1 LGENKAV
8 KKINL
13 KTIIRNAL
21 GFLNFSTMIKF
32 TLWWLWFR
40 RDRVFFIFEGREYTY
55 REVYQQSQRYAH
67 FFLSIRKKLVDSGR
81 LDKNKRLSF
90 GVYMDNN
97 PEFLFASFGAGLSNS
112 ILFAINSG
120 FRGETLAKVMDQ
132 AEIALLIIN
141 ESTLKEVQETISAV
155 RVIGPENVY
164 FVGDPKSVPSS
175 GFQSLERALAEA
187 TRYEI
192 SEDYRV
198 RVDNFS
204 PVIVIYTSGTSGM
217 PKGVPCTHIKMF
229 GAGFVVQSAVHLN
242 KKDRGYISMP
252 LFHSNAWYIGILPQM
267 IVGGSFV
274 LKRRFSASAFEE
286 DMLQYGI
293 TFLNYVGQPLHY
305 ILDALERKYGSG
317 EAIEA
322 ALAKHPR
329 NKFRKAYG
337 NGATVN
343 DRVKLKRYLGMDH
356 IYEIYGS
363 TEAVITTANRPGD
376 PIDSVGRVDSSIRI
390 LNEEDQECAPGIVD
404 ASGALTNYDKAVGE
418 ICRKIGDN
426 NLRFEGYFGNA
437 NATNQ
442 KFRNGWYHSG
452 DLGHIRIV
460 NGKRYMFFN
469 GRTDDWI
476 RKDGE
481 NFSAE
486 SVLDYAQKVPCVDCA
501 IAYGAPC
508 EVADEKVMITVQ
520 LKDGETFH
528 PDDVYAWFIRQQK
541 EGGMDPKWMPDYI
554 RVIDKFTVTDT
565 QKIIVRPFKREHF
578 NIENNPGMKIYFRQR
593 GDNTYRLLN
602 ADEFHK
608 IKNDFMANGR
618 ENLLCSG

>member
-1 LGENKAV
+1 M

-13 KTIIRNAL
+13 KTIIRTGL
-21 GFLNFSTMIKF
+21 GFINFRTMIKF

-40 RDRVFFIFEGREYTY
+40 RERVFFIFEGREYTY

-67 FFLSIRKKLVDSGR
+67 FFMSIRKKLVDSGR

-132 AEIALLIIN
+132 AEISLLIIN
-141 ESTLKEVQETISAV
+141 ESTLKEVQDTISAV
-155 RVIGPENVY
+155 GVIGPENVY
-164 FVGDPKSVPSS
+164 CVGDPKSLQSG
-175 GFQSLERALAEA
+175 GFQSLEHAVAEA
-187 TRYEI
+187 FRHEI
-192 SEDYRV
+192 SENYRV
-198 RVDNFS
+198 RIDNFS

-242 KKDRGYISMP
+242 KNDRGYISMP

-286 DMLQYGI
+286 DMLQYGV
-293 TFLNYVGQPLHY
+293 TFLNYVGQPLHN

-322 ALAKHPR
+322 ALASHPR

-343 DRVKLKRYLGMDH
+343 DRIKLKRYLGMEH

-376 PIDSVGRVDSSIRI
+376 PIDSVGSVDSSIRI
-390 LNEEDQECAPGIVD
+390 LNEEDKECAPGIVD

-437 NATNQ
+437 KATNQ

-452 DLGHIRIV
+452 DLGHIRII

-486 SVLDYAQKVPCVDCA
+486 NVLDYAQKVPCVDCA

-520 LKDGETFH
+520 LKEGETFN
-528 PDDVYAWFIRQQK
+528 PDDVHAWFIRQQK

-578 NIENNPGMKIYFRQR
+578 NIENTPGMKIYFRQR
-593 GDNTYRLLN
+593 GDHAYRLLN
-602 ADEFHK
+602 ADEFNK
-608 IKNDFMANGR
+608 IKNDFMTNGR
-618 ENLLCSG
+618 QTLLCSG

>member
-1 LGENKAV
+1 M

-13 KTIIRNAL
+13 KTIIRK
-21 GFLNFSTMIKF
+21 FLWFVNFSTMIKA
-32 TLWWLWFR
+32 TMHWLWFR
-40 RDRVFFIFEGREYTY
+40 RNRTFFIFEGREYTY
-55 REVYQQSQRYAH
+55 KDVYELSRRYAR
-67 FFLSIRKKLVDSGR
+67 FFLSQRKKLVDGGK
-81 LDKNKRLSF
+81 LDKNERLSF

-112 ILFAINSG
+112 VLFAINSG

-132 AEIALLIIN
+132 ARINFLIIN
-141 ESTLKEVQETISAV
+141 ENTLKEVDSIINNVE
-155 RVIGPENVY
+155 VIGREDVY
-164 FVGDPKSVPSS
+164 FVGDKKDFASTEFHP
-175 GFQSLERALAEA
+175 LEDAIGNAQKV
-187 TRYEI
+187 EI
-192 SEDYRV
+192 SANDRV
-198 RVDNFS
+198 KVDNFS
-204 PVIVIYTSGTSGM
+204 PVIVIYTSGTSGL
-217 PKGVPCTHIKMF
+217 PKGVPCTHIKLF
-229 GAGFVVQSAVHLN
+229 GAGFVVQSAVRLN
-242 KKDRGYISMP
+242 KNDRGYISMP

-286 DMLQYGI
+286 DMLTYGV

-305 ILDALERKYGSG
+305 IIDALERKYGSG

-322 ALAKHPR
+322 ALATHSQ

-337 NGATVN
+337 NGATVT
-343 DRVKLKRYLGMDH
+343 DRIKLKRYLGMKH

-363 TEAVITTANRPGD
+363 TEAVITTANLPGD
-376 PIDSVGRVDSSIRI
+376 PVDSVGQVDSSIRI
-390 LNEEDQECAPGIVD
+390 LNEEDKECEPGIVD
-404 ASGALTNYDKAVGE
+404 AKGALKNYDKAVGE
-418 ICRKIGDN
+418 ICRKVGEN

-437 NATNQ
+437 GATNQ

-452 DLGHIRIV
+452 DLGHVRIV
-460 NGKRYMFFN
+460 NGKRCMFFN

-486 SVLDYAQKVPCVDCA
+486 NVLNFAQNLPCVDCA

-520 LKDGETFH
+520 LKDSADFN
-528 PDDVYAWFIRQQK
+528 PDEVYQWFIKQQK

-565 QKIIVRPFKREHF
+565 QKIIVRPFKRENF
-578 NIENNPGMKIYFRQR
+578 NLENLPAMRIYFRRR
-593 GDNTYRLLN
+593 GDNTYHPLTPE
-602 ADEFHK
+602 EFRK
-608 IKNDFMANGR
+608 IKQEFRINGR
-618 ENLLCSG
+618 EMILTAN

>member
-1 LGENKAV
+1 MKQ
-8 KKINL
+8 INL
-13 KTIIRNAL
+13 KTIIRKVF
-21 GFLNFSTMIKF
+21 GFVNFGNMIKV
-32 TLWWLWFR
+32 TLWWLCFR
-40 RDRVFFIFEGREYTY
+40 RNRVFFIFEGRGYTY
-55 REVYQQSQRYAH
+55 REVYQQAQRYAG
-67 FFLSIRKKLVDSGR
+67 FFLSVRKKLVDSGK

-90 GVYMDNN
+90 GVYMDNT
-97 PEFLFASFGAGLSNS
+97 PEFLFAAFGAGLSNS

-132 AEIALLIIN
+132 AGISFLIIN
-141 ESTLKEVQETISAV
+141 DSTLKEVEGAIKNIQ
-155 RVIGPENVY
+155 VIGPENVY
-164 FVGDPKSVPSS
+164 FIGDKKTFQSS
-175 GFQSLERALAEA
+175 GFQSLEDAVEESQCV
-187 TRYEI
+187 TVPG
-192 SEDYRV
+192 SYRV
-198 RVDNFS
+198 KVDNFS

-242 KKDRGYISMP
+242 SRDRGYISMP

-286 DMLQYGI
+286 DMLAHGV

-305 ILDALERKYGSG
+305 IIDALERKYGSG
-317 EAIEA
+317 EAVEA

-329 NKFRKAYG
+329 NKFRSAYG

-343 DRVKLKRYLGMDH
+343 DRIKFKHYLGMEH

-363 TEAVITTANRPGD
+363 TEAVITTANCPGD
-376 PIDSVGRVDSSIRI
+376 PVDSVGRVDSSICI
-390 LNEEDQECAPGIVD
+390 LDEEGNECAPGVVD

-426 NLRFEGYFGNA
+426 NLRFEGYFGNEG
-437 NATNQ
+437 ATSQ
-442 KFRNGWYHSG
+442 KFREGWYHSG
-452 DLGHIRIV
+452 DLGHVRIV
-460 NGKRYMFFN
+460 NSKRYMFFN

-486 SVLDYAQKVPCVDCA
+486 SVLCFAQNIPVVDCA

-508 EVADEKVMITVQ
+508 EVADEKVMVTVQ
-520 LKDGETFH
+520 LKDGFAFE
-528 PDDVYAWFIRQQK
+528 PDKVYAWFIKQQK

-554 RVIDKFTVTDT
+554 RIIESFPVTDT
-565 QKIIVRPFKREHF
+565 QKIMVRPFKRENF
-578 NIENNPGMKIYFRQR
+578 NLEGNPGMQIYFRQR
-593 GDNTYRLLN
+593 GDNTYRRLTP
-602 ADEFHK
+602 DEFNK
-608 IKNDFMANGR
+608 IKEEFKLNGR
-618 ENLLCSG
+618 EAILTAR

>member
-1 LGENKAV
+1 
-8 KKINL
+8 
-13 KTIIRNAL
+13 
-21 GFLNFSTMIKF
+21 MIKL

-40 RDRVFFIFEGREYTY
+40 RNRVFFIFEGREFTY
-55 REVYQQSQRYAH
+55 REVYQQSRRYER
-67 FFLSIRKKLVDSGR
+67 FFLRVRKKLVDSGG

-90 GVYMDNN
+90 GIYMDNS
-97 PEFLFASFGAGLSNS
+97 PEYLFAAFGAGLSNS

-120 FRGETLAKVMDQ
+120 FRGDTLAKIMDQ
-132 AEIALLIIN
+132 AGISFLIIN
-141 ESTLKEVQETISAV
+141 DSTLKEVGDVIKNV
-155 RVIGPENVY
+155 KVIGSENVY
-164 FVGDPKSVPSS
+164 VVGDNDALESK
-175 GFQSLERALAEA
+175 GFQSLEQAVKEA
-187 TRYEI
+187 ASVTVSERYRI
-192 SEDYRV
+192 KI
-198 RVDNFS
+198 DNFS

-217 PKGVPCTHIKMF
+217 PKGVPCTHIKLV
-229 GAGFVVQSAVHLN
+229 GAGFVVQSAVRLSR
-242 KKDRGYISMP
+242 KDRGYISMP

-286 DMLQYGI
+286 DMLAQGV

-305 ILDALERKYGSG
+305 IIDALERKYGSG
-317 EAIEA
+317 EAVEA

-329 NKFRKAYG
+329 NKFRSAYG

-343 DRVKLKRYLGMDH
+343 DRIKLKRYLGMEH

-363 TEAVITTANRPGD
+363 TEAVITTANKPGD
-376 PIDSVGRVDSSIRI
+376 PIDSVGRVDASILI
-390 LNEEDQECAPGIVD
+390 LGEDGRECAPGITD
-404 ASGALTNYDKAVGE
+404 TSGALTNYDKAVGE
-418 ICRKIGDN
+418 ICRKVGDN
-426 NLRFEGYFGNA
+426 NLRFEGYFGNEG
-437 NATNQ
+437 ATSQ
-442 KFRNGWYHSG
+442 KFRHGCYHSG

-486 SVLDYAQKVPCVDCA
+486 NVLVYAQNIPAVDCA

-520 LKDGETFH
+520 LKDGVAFD
-528 PDDVYAWFIRQQK
+528 PDKVYAWFIKQQK

-554 RVIDKFTVTDT
+554 RVIESFPVSNT
-565 QKIIVRPFKREHF
+565 QKIIVRPFKRENF
-578 NIENNPGMKIYFRQR
+578 DLECNPGMQIYYRKR
-593 GDNTYRLLN
+593 GDDTYRRLTL
-602 ADEFHK
+602 DEFGK
-608 IKNDFMANGR
+608 IKEAFRLNGR
-618 ENLLCSG
+618 ETILAAR

>member
-1 LGENKAV
+1 MKQ
-8 KKINL
+8 INL
-13 KTIIRNAL
+13 KTIIRKVL
-21 GFLNFSTMIKF
+21 GFVNFSTMIKM

-40 RDRVFFIFEGREYTY
+40 RNRVFFIFEGREYTY
-55 REVYQQSQRYAH
+55 REVYKQSQRYAH
-67 FFLSIRKKLVDSGR
+67 FFLHVRKKLVDSGR

-90 GVYMDNN
+90 GVYMDNT

-132 AEIALLIIN
+132 AGISFLIIN
-141 ESTLKEVQETISAV
+141 DSTLKEVEGIIKNVQ
-155 RVIGPENVY
+155 VIGPENVY
-164 FVGDPKSVPSS
+164 VVGEKNAFQSKRFRSLEEAVKKAEHTPVPKS
-175 GFQSLERALAEA
+175 
-187 TRYEI
+187 
-192 SEDYRV
+192 YRV
-198 RVDNFS
+198 KLDNFS
-204 PVIVIYTSGTSGM
+204 PVIVIYTSGTSGL
-217 PKGVPCTHIKMF
+217 PKGVPCTHIKLV

-286 DMLQYGI
+286 DMLAHGV

-305 ILDALERKYGSG
+305 IIDALERKYGSG
-317 EAIEA
+317 EAVEA
-322 ALAKHPR
+322 ALAKHPH
-329 NKFRKAYG
+329 NKFRSAYG

-343 DRVKLKRYLGMDH
+343 DRIKLKRYLGMEH

-363 TEAVITTANRPGD
+363 TEAVITTANKPGD
-376 PIDSVGRVDSSIRI
+376 PVDSVGRVDSSIRI
-390 LNEEDQECAPGIVD
+390 LDEDGRECAPGVVD
-404 ASGALTNYDKAVGE
+404 ASGALTNYDKTVGE
-418 ICRKIGDN
+418 ICRKVGEN

-437 NATNQ
+437 GATSQ
-442 KFRNGWYHSG
+442 KFRHGWYHSG

-460 NGKRYMFFN
+460 KGKRYMFFN

-486 SVLDYAQKVPCVDCA
+486 SVLLYAQNIPVVDCA

-520 LKDGETFH
+520 LKDGVAFD
-528 PDDVYAWFIRQQK
+528 PDKVYAWFIKQQK

-554 RVIDKFTVTDT
+554 RVIESFPVTDT
-565 QKIIVRPFKREHF
+565 QKIMVRPFKREHF
-578 NIENNPGMKIYFRQR
+578 NLEGNPGMQIYYRKR
-593 GDNTYRLLN
+593 GDDTYQRLTL
-602 ADEFHK
+602 DEFGK
-608 IKNDFMANGR
+608 IKEAFRLNGR
-618 ENLLCSG
+618 ETILAAR